1 MTDKNNALTG
11 AVKEINKIRTDLLE
25 RMFTIKLESP
35 SGKREVQQATD
46 EARLLGLL
54 AIEAIDKFEF
64 SVETHRIVCICKE
77 DIP

>member
-11 AVKEINKIRTDLLE
+11 AVNEINKMRTDLLE
-25 RMFTIKLESP
+25 RMFTIKLESQ

-54 AIEAIDKFEF
+54 AIEAIDRFKF

>member
-1 MTDKNNALTG
+1 MTRNDTLTQAINAITM
-11 AVKEINKIRTDLLE
+11 IRTDLLE